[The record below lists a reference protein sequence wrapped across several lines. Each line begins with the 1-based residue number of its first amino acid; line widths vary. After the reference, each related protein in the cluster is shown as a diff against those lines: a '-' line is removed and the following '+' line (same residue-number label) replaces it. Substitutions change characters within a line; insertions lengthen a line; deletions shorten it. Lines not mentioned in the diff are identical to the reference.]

1 MNRAALIWRSSL
13 DLLFD
18 QVKCGD
24 ALHGLGRDGR
34 LMRLNQVE
42 ELASD
47 VGHAWRF
54 LNRAA
59 LIKLVETSKRVGLQY
74 ALELGQMPLWVFT
87 LAVRRICKPHSRRG
101 LVASRTVVTNVSP
114 EAAGLGLACSRGKYR
129 QRSIVPMQLLRI
141 EHIAA
146 QNFGHRR
153 QQHCCFTYPAGK
165 NGAIQIDAFAGK
177 DLRLTIQRLVVTKL
191 RSDNVCQHARS

>member
-13 DLLFD
+13 DLRCD

-47 VGHAWRF
+47 VSHAGRF
-54 LNRAA
+54 LNRAT

-87 LAVRRICKPHSRRG
+87 LAVGRVCEPYRRG
-101 LVASRTVVTNVSP
+101 GLIARRTVVTNIGP
-114 EAAGLGLACSRGKYR
+114 ESAC
-129 QRSIVPMQLLRI
+129 
-141 EHIAA
+141 
-146 QNFGHRR
+146 
-153 QQHCCFTYPAGK
+153 
-165 NGAIQIDAFAGK
+165 
-177 DLRLTIQRLVVTKL
+177 LVE
-191 RSDNVCQHARS
+191 R